1 MSQGSELRVT
11 KQRRVLLDELCK
23 LKTHPTADDLYQM
36 VRQRLPR
43 ISLGTVYRNLEL
55 MAENGVIQKLEIGGT
70 QKRFDG
76 NADLHYHVR
85 CLQCGRV
92 DDLALPP
99 DCQVEQAAAQHTSF
113 KILRHR
119 LEFSGLCPDCQ
130 IKES

>member
-1 MSQGSELRVT
+1 MSLGSELRVT

-23 LKTHPTADDLYQM
+23 LKSHPTADDLYQM

-55 MAENGVIQKLEIGGT
+55 MAGQGLIQKLEIGGT

-92 DDLALPP
+92 DDLDLPP
-99 DCQVEQAAAQHTSF
+99 DCRVEQQAAQRTRF

-130 IKES
+130 LKES

>member
-1 MSQGSELRVT
+1 MEPGGELRVT
-11 KQRRVLLDELCK
+11 RQRRVLLDELCK
-23 LKTHPTADDLYQM
+23 VTSHPTADDLYQM
-36 VRQRLPR
+36 VRQKLPR

-55 MAENGVIQKLEIGGT
+55 MAEQGMIQKLEIGGT

-85 CLQCGRV
+85 CLNCGRV
-92 DDLALPP
+92 DDLDLPP
-99 DCQVEQAAAQHTSF
+99 DCRVEQEAAQRTSF

-130 IKES
+130 NMDS